1 MQTLPTLA
9 PAPIWREAFKACS
22 TLSHCPAETLD
33 PAVLLQELVELEQVV
48 VGERRAD
55 RVGLA
60 QLGGEIVNC
69 GAERGTRFEIT
80 VNIAEG

>member
-1 MQTLPTLA
+1 MA
-9 PAPIWREAFKACS
+9 R
-22 TLSHCPAETLD
+22 
-33 PAVLLQELVELEQVV
+33 
-48 VGERRAD
+48 
-55 RVGLA
+55 